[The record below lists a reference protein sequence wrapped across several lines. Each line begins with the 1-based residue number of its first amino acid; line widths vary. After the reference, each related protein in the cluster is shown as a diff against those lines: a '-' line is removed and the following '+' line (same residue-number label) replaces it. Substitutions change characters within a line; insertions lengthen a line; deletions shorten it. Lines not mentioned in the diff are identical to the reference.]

1 MGGRCFAGGTESAVE
16 QAHDTLDDR
25 DVRRSRAVQQ
35 QRDNAVFADQERV
48 EVAARPPGGQS
59 VIAGVNEIGSHLLAG
74 DRQVARGQR
83 GHQSGCD
90 GGLSVPGR
98 RRGDDKAGKI
108 NGYHSIPRWPF

>member
-1 MGGRCFAGGTESAVE
+1 MAGNG
-16 QAHDTLDDR
+16 QA
-25 DVRRSRAVQQ
+25 
-35 QRDNAVFADQERV
+35 
-48 EVAARPPGGQS
+48 
-59 VIAGVNEIGSHLLAG
+59 
-74 DRQVARGQR
+74 ARGQR